1 MMVALIRLRNMKKLK
16 KTKPTRSTYLKR
28 TVNSSCSKFLV
39 IVKVI
44 KMISII
50 IAKMIVLIISRQCVN
65 AKMVIPWIS
74 LRNVKKLKETKPKQ
88 QRQI

>member
-1 MMVALIRLRNMKKLK
+1 MIISRKCIDTKWWLK

-44 KMISII
+44 KMISVII
-50 IAKMIVLIISRQCVN
+50 DNIDNIEAVRQR
-65 AKMVIPWIS
+65 KMVVPWIS
-74 LRNVKKLKETKPKQ
+74 LRNMKKLKETKPKQ